1 MMLTYMGLKII
12 ENPMLTKT
20 VEDWS
25 RVRSHGRA
33 RRRRWKHR
41 QNIKTLTVPSDQMY
55 MTGDTVI
62 CHPAKVR
69 ELRKAMEDNQAR
81 TPEPVRTPTTT
92 ANQENWTPL
101 MDEMFKWTA
110 ARTTPIFRTDVI

>member
-1 MMLTYMGLKII
+1 MLTYMGLKII

-20 VEDWS
+20 TEDWS

-41 QNIKTLTVPSDQMY
+41 QNINILTVPSDLMY
-55 MTGDTVI
+55 LTGDAVI

-69 ELRKAMEDNQAR
+69 ELRKAMEDNQSSLPDPAKYKPSETSR
-81 TPEPVRTPTTT
+81 AFPMEDMLMRYWLLRKTT
-92 ANQENWTPL
+92 
-101 MDEMFKWTA
+101 
-110 ARTTPIFRTDVI
+110 IFRTDVI

>member
-1 MMLTYMGLKII
+1 MLTYMGLKII

-20 VEDWS
+20 TEDWS

-41 QNIKTLTVPSDQMY
+41 QNINILTVPSDQMY
-55 MTGDTVI
+55 LTGDAVI

-69 ELRKAMEDNQAR
+69 ELRKAMEDNQSSLPDPAKYK
-81 TPEPVRTPTTT
+81 P
-92 ANQENWTPL
+92 ANVSSAFPMEDML
-101 MDEMFKWTA
+101 MRYGMLRANPF
-110 ARTTPIFRTDVI
+110 FRTDITS

>member
-1 MMLTYMGLKII
+1 MNLTYLGLKIV

-20 VEDWS
+20 IEDWS
-25 RVRSHGRA
+25 RVRSPSRA

-55 MTGDTVI
+55 MMGDTVI

-69 ELRKAMEDNQAR
+69 ELRKALEDNLAKA
-81 TPEPVRTPTTT
+81 PEPVRAPTTT

-101 MDEMFKWTA
+101 MQEMFKMNA
-110 ARTTPIFRTDVI
+110 FRTNPIFRHDVV

>member
-1 MMLTYMGLKII
+1 MLTYMGLNII

-20 VEDWS
+20 IEDWS
-25 RVRSHGRA
+25 LVRSHGRA

-41 QNIKTLTVPSDQMY
+41 QNIKIVTVPSDQMY

-69 ELRKAMEDNQAR
+69 ELRKAMEDNQSSLPDPANY
-81 TPEPVRTPTTT
+81 TP
-92 ANQENWTPL
+92 
-101 MDEMFKWTA
+101 A
-110 ARTTPIFRTDVI
+110 ASRAFPMEDMMMRYGLLRGRQAFRHDVV